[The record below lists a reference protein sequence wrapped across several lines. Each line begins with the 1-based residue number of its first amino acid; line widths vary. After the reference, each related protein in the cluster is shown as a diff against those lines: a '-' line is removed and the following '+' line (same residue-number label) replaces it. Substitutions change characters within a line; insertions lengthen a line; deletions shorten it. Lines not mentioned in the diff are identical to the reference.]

1 MSPER
6 RCDYVWI
13 FLIVLTLISAWI
25 AEEAFD
31 AGLGITLLVAAIIGV
46 KGRLVIDHFMELPH
60 ANRRIRFMMRLY
72 FLMLPLITL
81 LVYLFGDTIARV
93 TSIS

>member
-13 FLIVLTLISAWI
+13 FLIGLTLVSAWI
-25 AEEAFD
+25 AEASFE
-31 AGLGITLLVAAIIGV
+31 AGLGITLLVAAIIGI
-46 KGRLVIDHFMELPH
+46 KGRMVIDHFMELPH

-81 LVYLFGDTIARV
+81 LVHLFGDAIARA